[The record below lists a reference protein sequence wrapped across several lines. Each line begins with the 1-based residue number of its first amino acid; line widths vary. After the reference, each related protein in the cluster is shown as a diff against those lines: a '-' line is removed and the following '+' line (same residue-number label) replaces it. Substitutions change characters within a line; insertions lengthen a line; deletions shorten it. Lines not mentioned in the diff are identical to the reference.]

1 MKKNLSFQIES
12 NYLNGTE
19 SSSTRKIV
27 MKQPISK
34 VDFPQISI
42 DDKVKKVRPHLV
54 CRYVTNLEM
63 TADSIK
69 SFLQLQ
75 NKLHKGICC
84 KRTLATIASHDAG
97 AIFGSLLFTAK
108 LPSEIKFTPLM
119 SESPVT
125 ADEYAEDLRKRGEV
139 LKKEKK
145 RSQVTGL
152 HQFLHLME
160 NWSVYPCLLDGEDVI
175 SLPPLSNANKTRL
188 SEETKNVLLEVSSSK
203 SLSNA
208 ELVMESLLSGMT
220 NIWNNFTVV
229 EAKIVDRQ

>member
-1 MKKNLSFQIES
+1 
-12 NYLNGTE
+12 
-19 SSSTRKIV
+19 
-27 MKQPISK
+27 
-34 VDFPQISI
+34 
-42 DDKVKKVRPHLV
+42 
-54 CRYVTNLEM
+54 
-63 TADSIK
+63 
-69 SFLQLQ
+69 
-75 NKLHKGICC
+75 
-84 KRTLATIASHDAG
+84 
-97 AIFGSLLFTAK
+97 
-108 LPSEIKFTPLM
+108 M

-208 ELVMESLLSGMT
+208 ELVMESLLLGMT
-220 NIWNNFTVV
+220 KIWNNFTVV